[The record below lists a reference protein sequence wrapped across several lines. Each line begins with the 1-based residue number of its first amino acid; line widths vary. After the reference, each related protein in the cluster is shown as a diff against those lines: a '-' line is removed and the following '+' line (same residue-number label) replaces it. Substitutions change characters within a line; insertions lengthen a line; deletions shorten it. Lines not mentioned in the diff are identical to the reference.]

1 MTYFIAGMVRIPARF
16 ARLYFLHSMHRQLL
30 AIALFACSAFG
41 QDLVIRNVVVVD
53 VDSPVPRIVEN
64 RTITIRGGVIASIT
78 GPGEDPAG
86 AGENDIDGSRF
97 IALPGFI
104 NTHTHLWQHV
114 AKGIAPS
121 ARLQEWVPA
130 VYRTGRSLTPA
141 EVGDVTRAA
150 AAEALLSGFT
160 AVIDFASVN
169 SASGN
174 LRAVVDALAE
184 LQLDG
189 AVVYWHDAPFLRAA
203 EKEAEIR
210 VLQRVAPD
218 RLEIWMGYGPLSFFG
233 VPAVYDGI
241 ALAQRNGLRMTEHT
255 MENVG
260 EQRFMQSTL
269 EEYLRDFGDKLA
281 ESDRTAIR
289 NAIAPA
295 LPKSDAFVRLQRL
308 AGQILESDPDLGPE
322 ERAILEKIPSYKTPS
337 PVSLLDHLG
346 GIPPGFVSIHSVWQT
361 PDDLDLYARRG
372 AFVSYNPESNMYLSS
387 GAAPMLWWRSRPALG
402 VSLGTD
408 GAASNDAIN
417 AFAAMRAA
425 VDVQK
430 LEIANAGVSA
440 AITPWEIL
448 RMATLGGARALR
460 REERIGSI
468 AVGKEA
474 DLVLMSADRLGM
486 TPFTPHSAAQVAA
499 VIVNAASPRD
509 VDTVISNGRVM
520 VRGGALA
527 SGGEARLAQGLTAAA
542 NDAAR
547 RLQNGAVWEQTFA
560 ARHGDAPFYRMV
572 FPADTVKV
580 TIRNDVAM
588 NVDLHFSGTV
598 FGGAAAPMLHGEST
612 RRFPADAPPAYSAW
626 GFGLRRNDVLTIERK
641 ANSREWVMTA
651 GGKTHTRTGPAGAE
665 QVHLSWRAAP

>member
-1 MTYFIAGMVRIPARF
+1 MA
-16 ARLYFLHSMHRQLL
+16 LYFLHSMVRCLL
-30 AIALFACSAFG
+30 AIALLAWPALG
-41 QDLVIRNVVVVD
+41 QDVVVRNVVVVD
-53 VDSPVPRIVEN
+53 VDSPEPRIVEN
-64 RTITIRGGVIASIT
+64 RNITIRGGVITSIT
-78 GPGEDPAG
+78 GPGDDPG
-86 AGENDIDGSRF
+86 VPGENDIDGSRF
-97 IALPGFI
+97 IAVPGFV

-189 AVVYWHDAPFLRAA
+189 AVVYWHDAPFLRYA

-210 VLQRVAPD
+210 ALQRVAPE

-241 ALAQRNGLRMTEHT
+241 ALAQRNRLRMTEHT

-260 EQRFMQSTL
+260 EQRVMQETL
-269 EEYLRDFGDKLA
+269 GEYLRDFGGKLA
-281 ESDRTAIR
+281 EADR
-289 NAIAPA
+289 NAIAGAIAPK
-295 LPKSDAFVRLQRL
+295 LSKSDAFVRLQRL
-308 AGQILESDPDLGPE
+308 AGQIAESDPDLGPDE
-322 ERAILEKIPSYKTPS
+322 QAILEKIPKYQTPS

-361 PDDLDLYARRG
+361 PADLDLYARRG
-372 AFVSYNPESNMYLSS
+372 AFLSYNPESNMYLSS
-387 GAAPMLWWRSRPALG
+387 GAAPMLWWRKRPGLG
-402 VSLGTD
+402 LSLGTD

-430 LEIANAGVSA
+430 LEIANATVSA
-440 AITPWEIL
+440 AITPWDIL
-448 RMATLGGARALR
+448 RMATLGGAKALG
-460 REERIGSI
+460 REGRIGSI
-468 AVGKEA
+468 AVGKEG
-474 DLVLMSADRLGM
+474 DLVLLSADRLGM
-486 TPFTPHSAAQVAA
+486 TPFTPRSAAQMAA

-509 VDTVISNGRVM
+509 VDTVISNGRIM
-520 VRGGALA
+520 VRGGELA
-527 SGGEARLAQGLTAAA
+527 VDEGRLARGLTAAA
-542 NDAAR
+542 NNAAQ
-547 RLQNGAVWEQTFA
+547 RLRDGSVWNQTFD
-560 ARHGDAPFYRMV
+560 ARAGDAPFYRML
-572 FPADTVKV
+572 FPGDAVKV
-580 TIRNDVAM
+580 TVRADTAM
-588 NVDLHFSGTV
+588 NVDLAFSGTV
-598 FGGAAAPMLHGEST
+598 FGGAAAPVLHSDST
-612 RRFPADAPPAYSAW
+612 RRFPADPPERYSAW
-626 GFGLRRNDVLTIERK
+626 GFAMRARSELTLERK
-641 ANSREWVMTA
+641 ANSREWVITI
-651 GGKTHTRTGPAGAE
+651 GGKTHTRTGPPGVE
-665 QVHLSWRAAP
+665 QVYLSWRPAP